1 MRAGEGRVSSSYGAV
16 RPARVCTFT
25 APGRGPRDLVS
36 FLVPG
41 RGGEEAVA
49 IAERPATKGRAFAV
63 VGPGVEDMLLVGET
77 GDAASEDLT
86 SDARRSGSDCPAHR
100 EHPFEDTIDPLD
112 CNEARCTRCR
122 LHWMLWFATGSFA
135 N

>member
-1 MRAGEGRVSSSYGAV
+1 MRRSGNKWSIVIPDMGATGKTWRIILRRAQEVSWKEGRHPSACGNDCCPWTRA
-16 RPARVCTFT
+16 PAQR
-25 APGRGPRDLVS
+25 RRK
-36 FLVPG
+36 
-41 RGGEEAVA
+41 GG
-49 IAERPATKGRAFAV
+49 
-63 VGPGVEDMLLVGET
+63 
-77 GDAASEDLT
+77 EDLT

-122 LHWMLWFATGSFA
+122 LHWMPWFATGSFA